1 MTKIISLLLS
11 FCMIFIMGIN
21 KNSYADSTDM
31 QAAWITT
38 VYNADW
44 PSVKNN
50 PTKQKEEM
58 IKILDTLKDT

>member
-1 MTKIISLLLS
+1 MKKITSLVLS
-11 FCMIFIMGIN
+11 LCMIFILWVN

-50 PTKQKEEM
+50 PTKQNW
-58 IKILDTLKDT
+58 LLL